1 MLVEAVYFFIV
12 VSLSD
17 GSGQVYSFQTKESC
31 MIQESQWRARPDAIT
46 WLVTPCTKHPDE

>member
-17 GSGQVYSFQTKESC
+17 GSGQVYSFQTKEAC
-31 MIQESQWRARPDAIT
+31 MIKESQWRARPDANT